1 MRRAGFVVGAVR
13 ARGRALGRLGSLS
26 PVVRLLLG
34 SQLLFNIGFYL
45 VVPYLAGHLAGDL
58 GLAGWVIGL
67 VLGLRTFSQ
76 QGLFV
81 VGGTLADRFGP
92 KPAILVGCAVRV
104 AGFAVLGFASSLP
117 GVLAGVV
124 LVGFAGALFSP
135 AVESSLA
142 RQAEPERRADT
153 FSLLSVCGEIGAVTG
168 PLLGV
173 LLAGQFR
180 AACLV
185 GAAIFTATGL
195 MHARFLPRLPA
206 EHRDEPV
213 LGGWREVV
221 RNKVFLV
228 FAAGYS
234 AYLVSY
240 NQLYLALPV
249 ELNRVGAD
257 PRALGLLFALASALI
272 IFGQL
277 PVSRLGR
284 RLLGRTGALLSGFVL
299 IGLAFAVVAL
309 RPPGVAGAVAFVVLL
324 ITGQMLAVPQAKEL
338 VPVLAG
344 ERRLGTY
351 FGVLASAGGVAVLVG
366 STLSGALLE
375 HGRVAWIVLALLPL
389 AGACVLTA
397 IARSGAFTETSKGRK

>member
-1 MRRAGFVVGAVR
+1 MGAVR
-13 ARGRALGRLGSLS
+13 ERGRALGRLSSLS
-26 PVVRLLLG
+26 PVARLLVT
-34 SQLLFNIGFYL
+34 SQLLFNVGFYL

-81 VGGTLADRFGP
+81 VGGTLTDRYGP
-92 KPAILVGCAVRV
+92 KPSILIGCAVRV
-104 AGFAVLGFASSLP
+104 AGFAVLAFASSLP
-117 GVLAGVV
+117 GVLVGVV
-124 LVGFAGALFSP
+124 LVGVAGALFSP
-135 AVESSLA
+135 AVEASLA
-142 RQAEPERRADT
+142 RETDPDRRAGV
-153 FSLLSVCGEIGAVTG
+153 FSVFAVCGELGAVTG

-173 LLAGQFR
+173 VLAGQFR
-180 AACLV
+180 TACLV
-185 GAAIFTATGL
+185 GAALFTAIGI
-195 MHARFLPRLPA
+195 MHARLLPRLPA
-206 EHRDEPV
+206 EHRAEPV
-213 LGGWREVV
+213 LAGWREVV

-257 PRALGLLFALASALI
+257 PATLGLLFALASTLI

-277 PVSRLGR
+277 PVSALGR
-284 RLLGRTGALLSGFVL
+284 RLLGRSGALVSGFVL

-309 RPPGVAGAVAFVVLL
+309 RPPGLTGAVAFVVLL
-324 ITGQMLAVPQAKEL
+324 VLGEMLAVPQAKEL
-338 VPVLAG
+338 VPALAG

-366 STLSGALLE
+366 STASGALLE

-397 IARSGAFTETSKGRK
+397 LARLGAFSETPKGRK

>member
-1 MRRAGFVVGAVR
+1 MGAVLE
-13 ARGRALGRLGSLS
+13 RGRALGRLGSLS
-26 PVVRLLLG
+26 PVARLLAG
-34 SQLLFNIGFYL
+34 SQLLFNVGFYL

-81 VGGTLADRFGP
+81 LGGTLTDRYGP
-92 KPAILVGCAVRV
+92 KPSILAGCGVRV
-104 AGFAVLGFASSLP
+104 AGFAVLAFAASLP
-117 GVLAGVV
+117 GVLVGVV
-124 LVGFAGALFSP
+124 LVGVAGALFSP
-135 AVESSLA
+135 AVEALLA
-142 RQAEPERRADT
+142 RETQPDRRADV
-153 FSLLSVCGEIGAVTG
+153 FSVFAVCGEIGAVTG

-173 LLAGQFR
+173 VLAGQFR

-185 GAAIFTATGL
+185 GAAVFTAVGIL
-195 MHARFLPRLPA
+195 HALFLPRPPG
-206 EHRDEPV
+206 EHRAEPV
-213 LGGWREVV
+213 LDGWREVV
-221 RNKVFLV
+221 RNKVFLL

-257 PRALGLLFALASALI
+257 PRTLGLLFALASTLV

-277 PVSRLGR
+277 PLSKLGR
-284 RLLGRTGALLSGFVL
+284 RLLGRTGALVCGFVL
-299 IGLAFAVVAL
+299 IGLAFAVVAV
-309 RPPGVAGAVAFVVLL
+309 RPPGVGGAVAFVVLL
-324 ITGQMLAVPQAKEL
+324 VLGEMLAVPQAKEL

-366 STLSGALLE
+366 STAGGALLE
-375 HGRVAWIVLALLPL
+375 HGRVAWVVLALLPL

-397 IARSGAFTETSKGRK
+397 LARSGAFSETPKGRK

>member
-1 MRRAGFVVGAVR
+1 MQAVR
-13 ARGRALGRLGSLS
+13 SRGRALGQLSSLS
-26 PVVRLLLG
+26 PVVRLLAL
-34 SQLLFNIGFYL
+34 SQLLFNLGFYL
-45 VVPYLAGHLAGDL
+45 VVPYLAGHLAADL

-81 VGGTLADRFGP
+81 VGGTLTDRFGP
-92 KPAILVGCAVRV
+92 KPVILAGCAVRV
-104 AGFAVLGFASSLP
+104 AGFAVLAVASSLP
-117 GVLAGVV
+117 GVLVGVV

-142 RQAEPERRADT
+142 RETEPERRGEV
-153 FSLLSVCGEIGAVTG
+153 FSVFSVCGELGAVTG

-180 AACLV
+180 TACLV
-185 GAAIFTATGL
+185 GAVLFTAIGL
-195 MHARFLPRLPA
+195 LHARFLRRLPG
-206 EHRDEPV
+206 EHRGDPV
-213 LGGWREVV
+213 LDGWREVL
-221 RNKVFLV
+221 RNRVFLV

-240 NQLYLALPV
+240 NQLYLALPF
-249 ELNRVGAD
+249 ELTRVGASE
-257 PRALGLLFALASALI
+257 RSLGLLFALASTLI
-272 IFGQL
+272 ILGQL
-277 PVSRLGR
+277 PLSALAR
-284 RLLGRTGALLSGFVL
+284 RLLGGTTALVSGFVL

-309 RPPGVAGAVAFVVLL
+309 RPPGISGAVAFVVLL
-324 ITGQMLAVPQAKEL
+324 TVGQMLVVPQAKGF

-366 STLSGALLE
+366 STVSGALLE
-375 HGRVAWIVLALLPL
+375 HGQVAWVVLALLPL

-397 IARSGAFTETSKGRK
+397 LARSGAFTETPKGRE

>member
-1 MRRAGFVVGAVR
+1 MGAVR
-13 ARGRALGRLGSLS
+13 SRGRALGRLSSLS
-26 PVVRLLLG
+26 PVARLLVG

-92 KPAILVGCAVRV
+92 KPVILAGCAVRV
-104 AGFAVLGFASSLP
+104 AGFAVLAVATSLP

-124 LVGFAGALFSP
+124 LIGLAGALFSP
-135 AVESSLA
+135 AVEASLA
-142 RQAEPERRADT
+142 RQAEPDRRAET
-153 FSLLSVCGEIGAVTG
+153 FSTFTVAGEIGAVTG

-173 LLAGQFR
+173 VLAGQFR
-180 AACLV
+180 LACLV
-185 GAAIFTATGL
+185 GAALFTVIGVL
-195 MHARFLPRLPA
+195 HARFLPPLPA
-206 EHRDEPV
+206 EHRGEP
-213 LGGWREVV
+213 LLDGWREVLDN
-221 RNKVFLV
+221 RVFLV
-228 FAAGYS
+228 FALGYS

-249 ELNRVGAD
+249 ELNRVGAGEKS
-257 PRALGLLFALASALI
+257 LGLLFALASTLI
-272 IFGQL
+272 IVCQL
-277 PVSRLGR
+277 PVSFLVR
-284 RLLGRTGALLSGFVL
+284 RVLGRTGALLIGFVL
-299 IGLAFAVVAL
+299 MSLAFAVVAM
-309 RPPGVAGAVAFVVLL
+309 RPPGASGAVAFVVLL
-324 ITGQMLAVPQAKEL
+324 IVGQMLVVPQAKGL
-338 VPVLAG
+338 VPALAG

-366 STLSGALLE
+366 STLGGALLE

-389 AGACVLTA
+389 AGACVLTTL
-397 IARSGAFTETSKGRK
+397 ARSGAFTETPKGRT

>member
-1 MRRAGFVVGAVR
+1 MWAVR
-13 ARGRALGRLGSLS
+13 ERGRALGRLGSLS
-26 PVVRLLLG
+26 PVARLLVG

-81 VGGTLADRFGP
+81 VGGTLTDRFGP
-92 KPAILVGCAVRV
+92 KTVILAGCAVRV
-104 AGFAVLGFASSLP
+104 AGFAVLAVASSLP

-124 LVGFAGALFSP
+124 LVGVAGALFSP
-135 AVESSLA
+135 AVEASLA
-142 RQAEPERRADT
+142 RDAEPDRRAAT
-153 FSLLSVCGEIGAVTG
+153 FSVFTVCGEIGAVTG

-173 LLAGQFR
+173 VLAGQFR
-180 AACLV
+180 TACLV
-185 GAAIFTATGL
+185 GAALFTAIGL
-195 MHARFLPRLPA
+195 LHARFLPRLPG
-206 EHRDEPV
+206 EHRGEPV
-213 LGGWREVV
+213 LDGWREVL
-221 RNKVFLV
+221 RNRVFLV

-240 NQLYLALPV
+240 NQLYLALPA

-257 PRALGLLFALASALI
+257 QRSLGLLFALASAMI

-277 PVSRLGR
+277 PVSALVRGV
-284 RLLGRTGALLSGFVL
+284 LGRTGALVGGFVL
-299 IGLAFAVVAL
+299 IGLAFTVVAL
-309 RPPGVAGAVAFVVLL
+309 RPPGATGAVAFVVLL
-324 ITGQMLAVPQAKEL
+324 TIGQMLVVPQAKDL

-366 STLSGALLE
+366 STISGALLE
-375 HGRVAWIVLALLPL
+375 HGRIAWVVLALLPL

-397 IARSGAFTETSKGRK
+397 LARFGAFTETPKGRR

>member
-1 MRRAGFVVGAVR
+1 VGAVR
-13 ARGRALGRLGSLS
+13 ERGRALGRLSSLS
-26 PVVRLLLG
+26 PVARLLVG

-81 VGGTLADRFGP
+81 VGGTLTDRFGP
-92 KPAILVGCAVRV
+92 KPAILAGCAVRV
-104 AGFAVLGFASSLP
+104 AGFAVLAVASSLP

-124 LVGFAGALFSP
+124 LVGVAGALFSP
-135 AVESSLA
+135 AVEASLA
-142 RQAEPERRADT
+142 REAEPDRRAAT
-153 FSLLSVCGEIGAVTG
+153 FSVFTVCGEIGAVTG

-173 LLAGQFR
+173 VLAGQFR

-185 GAAIFTATGL
+185 GAALFTAIGVL
-195 MHARFLPRLPA
+195 HARLLPRLPG
-206 EHRDEPV
+206 EHRAEPV
-213 LGGWREVV
+213 LAGWREVA
-221 RNKVFLV
+221 RNRVFLV

-234 AYLVSY
+234 AY
-240 NQLYLALPV
+240 QLYLALPV
-249 ELNRVGAD
+249 ELNRAD
-257 PRALGLLFALASALI
+257 AGEKSLGLLFALASTLI

-277 PVSRLGR
+277 PVSALARKV
-284 RLLGRTGALLSGFVL
+284 LGRTGALVGGFVL

-309 RPPGVAGAVAFVVLL
+309 RPPGATGAVAFVVLL
-324 ITGQMLAVPQAKEL
+324 TLGEMLVVPQAKEL

-351 FGVLASAGGVAVLVG
+351 FGVLASTGGVAVLVG
-366 STLSGALLE
+366 STVSGALLE
-375 HGRVAWIVLALLPL
+375 HGRVAWVVLALLPL

-397 IARSGAFTETSKGRK
+397 LARSGAFTETPKGRT